1 MKTKKH
7 KTIIPAYSLDQF
19 RQVHRLEE
27 DASSFG
33 YNHIDPAR
41 KVAGFEL
48 YSSEGLMGSVGP
60 LKSMFYRMSITI
72 SGTLD
77 MQIGLEHYQHQPRTL
92 SFTYPNQ
99 VFSKSNISADAFG
112 YYILFDAAFLS
123 DLIPAAQFSTE
134 FPFFSLHGNPVFV
147 VAEEELNNIIA
158 LLIKMNNELQQE
170 QAGRMKAIQLYLYLA
185 LLEAKRS
192 YERQQLDSGT
202 PLPDNHTLVSR
213 FHKLVSTHFLTKRQV
228 ADYAQLLAVTPN
240 HLNRVVK
247 EVTAQ
252 TASDSI
258 REMLL
263 QEAKSQLKYTDLS
276 IAEIAYQLDFSD
288 PASFNRF
295 FKKAA
300 GETPL
305 TYRNTCWAKAH

>member
-1 MKTKKH
+1 MKKRQT
-7 KTIIPAYSLDQF
+7 IPAYDLNKF
-19 RQVHRLEE
+19 RHVHRVEE
-27 DASSFG
+27 DSASFG
-33 YNHIDPAR
+33 YSHLAADKRIP
-41 KVAGFEL
+41 GFEL
-48 YSSEGLMGSVGP
+48 YSSEGLVGSVGP
-60 LKSMFYRMSITI
+60 LKSKFYRMSITI
-72 SGTLD
+72 TGSLD

-99 VFSKSNISADAFG
+99 VFSKNNISTDAFG
-112 YYILFDAAFLS
+112 YYILFDAEFLAGV
-123 DLIPAAQFSTE
+123 IPAAQIATE
-134 FPFFSLHGNPVFV
+134 FPFFALNGTPVFV
-147 VAEEELNNIIA
+147 TAAAELNNIIA
-158 LLIKMNNELQQE
+158 LLIRMNNELQQDK
-170 QAGRMKAIQLYLYLA
+170 AGRVKAIQLYLYLA

-192 YERQQLDSGT
+192 YERQQLDAGSSS
-202 PLPDNHTLVSR
+202 DNHTLIGR
-213 FHKLVSTHFLTKRQV
+213 FRKLVSVHFLTKRQV
-228 ADYAQLLAVTPN
+228 ADYAQMLSVTPN

-263 QEAKSQLKYTDLS
+263 QEAKSQLRYTDQS

-295 FKKAA
+295 FKKAT

-305 TYRNTCWAKAH
+305 TYRNTQH